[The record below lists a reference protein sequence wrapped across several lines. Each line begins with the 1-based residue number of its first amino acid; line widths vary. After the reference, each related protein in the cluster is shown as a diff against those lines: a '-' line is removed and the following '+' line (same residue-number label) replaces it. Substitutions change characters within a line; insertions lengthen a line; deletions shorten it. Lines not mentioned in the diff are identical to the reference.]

1 MSAQSV
7 TLRARLAAEKLM
19 ADTCSIVRV
28 TGQVEGPGG
37 VITPTTTTVYTG
49 KCRMM
54 VRTRERLGGSWVE
67 AGEAQ
72 VIASRLE
79 LQLPVSAPE
88 VLEGDRVTMTV
99 STLDPV
105 MQGKTY
111 VVRDAMVKTH
121 LVHRRVTVME
131 VSS

>member
-1 MSAQSV
+1 MVDAC
-7 TLRARLAAEKLM
+7 T
-19 ADTCSIVRV
+19 IVRV
-28 TGQVEGPGG
+28 TGQTEGPGG
-37 VITPTTTTVYTG
+37 VLTPTTTTVYSG

-88 VLEGDRVTMTV
+88 VLEGDRVTITL

-111 VVRDAMVKTH
+111 TVRDAMVKSH
-121 LVHRRVTVME
+121 LAHRRVTVME